1 MGSKRTSIE
10 LAKLFECK
18 PGNSKY
24 TKKYC
29 NEHSG
34 DYEVFTGSTLQKF
47 ATLDHYDYDTPNLTF
62 TTDGEYAGSL
72 KILTGKYNIGAHR
85 KLLIP
90 KSNDLDIN
98 YFEIILQPLFY
109 ENVKKGDVPSVN
121 WNKKLS
127 KLKVHVPRKNNGSY
141 DLKKQ
146 KEIAKKYNAILDKKK
161 CLLNKIDILN
171 KIKFELDSKINEY
184 PLFDFNKMFKLERG
198 NVISKSDV
206 NKNKGNYPVY
216 STQKETF
223 GYINSFMKK
232 GNYLLWNTDGL
243 AGYIKKVNGEFSYT
257 NIVGI
262 MIPTGHYNMSLINLD
277 YLKYY
282 LEPIF
287 RENRKGRF
295 GINGKNEYTK
305 LNQTMIKKIEIKIPI
320 PTSKNGEFDLQ
331 KQKEIAQKIATLEK
345 IKEDLIAK
353 LIELVNI
360 SIKL

>member
-1 MGSKRTSIE
+1 
-10 LAKLFECK
+10 
-18 PGNSKY
+18 
-24 TKKYC
+24 
-29 NEHSG
+29 
-34 DYEVFTGSTLQKF
+34 
-47 ATLDHYDYDTPNLTF
+47 
-62 TTDGEYAGSL
+62 
-72 KILTGKYNIGAHR
+72 
-85 KLLIP
+85 
-90 KSNDLDIN
+90 
-98 YFEIILQPLFY
+98 
-109 ENVKKGDVPSVN
+109 
-121 WNKKLS
+121 
-127 KLKVHVPRKNNGSY
+127 
-141 DLKKQ
+141 
-146 KEIAKKYNAILDKKK
+146 
-161 CLLNKIDILN
+161 
-171 KIKFELDSKINEY
+171 
-184 PLFDFNKMFKLERG
+184 
-198 NVISKSDV
+198 
-206 NKNKGNYPVY
+206 
-216 STQKETF
+216 
-223 GYINSFMKK
+223 MKK

-320 PTSKNGEFDLQ
+320 PTTKNGEFDLQ